1 MNLTLPDSTM
11 NRLVVAGMD
20 DGAAGAAV
28 AALAESMNGAAL
40 WSDTLQLLTE
50 NVTHLYP
57 RLTRNNQRMLIGPK
71 THPLPSQ
78 PR

>member
-1 MNLTLPDSTM
+1 MNPTLPDSTM
-11 NRLVVAGMD
+11 NRLVVADMD
-20 DGAAGAAV
+20 DAAAVAAV

-50 NVTHLYP
+50 NVTHLYLH
-57 RLTRNNQRMLIGPK
+57 LTRGNQRMLICPK

-78 PR
+78 